1 MANEAY
7 NHLGIEEPIY
17 KRWEASGYFS
27 PDGLPGKRK
36 KAFSISMPPP
46 NVTGELH
53 LGHATGITIQDIL
66 IRYHRMNGEKT
77 LWLPGTDHAGIATQI
92 LVERL
97 LQTSGISR
105 HEIGRATFLKH
116 VWAWKQ
122 KYGSRITDQI
132 RSLGASCDW
141 SREHFTMDPNLT
153 QAVQKAFITLF
164 NEGLIYRGERL
175 INWCT
180 RCQTALSDLEVK
192 HKDVPGHLY
201 YIRYGPFTVATT
213 RPETKVGDTA
223 LAINPKDAR
232 YKKYVGK
239 KISFETELGTLTLPV
254 IADRLVDPKFGTG
267 VVKVTPAHDPADWEM
282 GERHKLPIK
291 QVIGE
296 DNRMT
301 KLAGPY
307 AGMLAT
313 QARDRIVV
321 DLQAKHLLIK
331 IELYT
336 SSVPHCDRCGS
347 IVQPLVSKQWFLKI
361 APLAKPALAA
371 VKSGKIK
378 FVPQRFEKIYF
389 HWMKN
394 IRDWCISRQLW
405 WGHQI
410 PVWYCTDHLGNKQ
423 NCPAMASV
431 DMPKKCK
438 CGGTHFVQ
446 DQDTLDTWFSSGLWT
461 FSTLGWPNQ
470 TKDLKTFHPT
480 SVMET
485 AWDILFFWV
494 ARMIMFSLKFAK
506 QVPFKTVFIHGLVL
520 DKDGKKMSKSKGT
533 GIDPLP
539 MAEKYGTDAIR
550 LSLVLGTTAGQDFR
564 LSEEKIAGYR
574 NFINKLWNIGNF
586 VDRQMKVIS
595 SPTSPPARLPR
606 DGGGGGVP
614 RASVEGRGGGRSLAD
629 RWILHKQQI
638 LINQVTEHLQK
649 FRFSDAGQALYDFIW
664 HDLADWYV
672 EIQKIQPNSKVLLEV
687 FQNCLKLLHPF
698 APFITESLWQRHNKK
713 EMLIISAWPKTRKV
727 KPGANKEFSKI
738 QKLVVAM
745 RNVRAIHKIT
755 PQEKLP
761 VYITGSGLKQLTAQK
776 DLIEALARVIVVPT
790 AKLEQKAHGHEAG
803 VNFWLELPQDSLEHI
818 HKEVANLKN
827 YIQAQESK
835 LKNSNF
841 TKNAPAAVVENERKK
856 LAEAR
861 FKLKQLM
868 N

>member
-1 MANEAY
+1 MGNEAY

-17 KRWEASGYFS
+17 KRWEASGYFN
-27 PDGLPGKRK
+27 PDKLPGRRK

-66 IRYHRMNGEKT
+66 TRYHRMLGEKT

-97 LQTSGISR
+97 LQTEGISR
-105 HEIGRATFLKH
+105 HEIGRETFLKH

-122 KYGSRITDQI
+122 KYGTRITDQI

-192 HKDVPGHLY
+192 HKDTPGHLY
-201 YIRYGPFTVATT
+201 YIKYGPFSVATT

-223 LAINPKDAR
+223 LAVNPKDPR

-239 KISFETELGTLTLPV
+239 KITFETESGSLTLPV

-291 QVIGE
+291 QVVGE

-301 KLAGPY
+301 GSAGKY
-307 AGMLAT
+307 ASLLVS
-313 QARDRIVV
+313 QARDRIIA

-331 IELYT
+331 IEPYT

-371 VKSGKIK
+371 VKADKIK
-378 FVPQRFEKIYF
+378 FVPERFEKIYF

-410 PVWYCTDHLGNKQ
+410 PVWYCQDNLKKGKTCAPVAATLAPNKCQ
-423 NCPAMASV
+423 T
-431 DMPKKCK
+431 
-438 CGGTHFVQ
+438 CGGTHFIQ

-461 FSTLGWPNQ
+461 FSTLGWPNK

-480 SVMET
+480 AVMET

-494 ARMIMFSLKFAK
+494 ARMIMFSLKFAHE
-506 QVPFKTVFIHGLVL
+506 VPFKTVFIHGLVL

-574 NFINKLWNIGNF
+574 NFINKVWNIGNF
-586 VDRQMKVIS
+586 VDRQINS
-595 SPTSPPARLPR
+595 APARTSPPARLPR
-606 DGGGGGVP
+606 NGGGGGVP
-614 RASVEGRGGGRSLAD
+614 AGRGGGSSLAD
-629 RWILHKQQI
+629 QWILHKQQI
-638 LINQVTEHLQK
+638 LVNQVTEHLNK

-672 EIQKIQPNSKVLLEV
+672 EIQKIQPNSKVLLGV
-687 FQNCLKLLHPF
+687 FQSCLKLLHPF

-713 EMLIISAWPKTRKV
+713 TQLMISDWPKTKKI
-727 KPGANKEFSKI
+727 KPGADKEFLKI
-738 QKLVVAM
+738 QKLIIAI
-745 RNVRAIHKIT
+745 RNSRAVHKIT
-755 PQEKLP
+755 PQEKVP
-761 VYITGSGLKQLTAQK
+761 VYITGSATKALMVDKGI
-776 DLIEALARVIVVPT
+776 IEILARAILVPT
-790 AKLEQKAHGHEAG
+790 AKLERKAHGHEAG
-803 VNFWLELPQDSLEHI
+803 VNFWLELPEASLEHL
-818 HKEVANLKN
+818 HKEVSNLKN
-827 YIQAQESK
+827 YIKAQENK
-835 LKNSNF
+835 LKNSQF
-841 TKNAPAAVVENERKK
+841 TKNAPTVVVDNEKKK
-856 LAEAR
+856 LAEAK
-861 FKLKQLM
+861 FKLKQLTK
-868 N
+868 

>member
-1 MANEAY
+1 MGNEAY

-17 KRWEASGYFS
+17 KRWEASGYFN
-27 PDGLPGKRK
+27 PDNLPGKRK

-53 LGHATGITIQDIL
+53 LGHATGATTQDIM
-66 IRYHRMNGEKT
+66 IRYHRMLGDKT

-97 LQTSGISR
+97 LQTEGISR
-105 HEIGRATFLKH
+105 HEIGRETFLKH

-122 KYGSRITDQI
+122 KYGTRITGQI

-153 QAVQKAFITLF
+153 RAVQKAFITLF
-164 NEGLIYRGERL
+164 KEGLIYRGERL

-192 HKDVPGHLY
+192 HKDTPGHLY
-201 YIRYGPFTVATT
+201 YIKYGPFTVATT

-223 LAINPKDAR
+223 LAVNPKDPR

-239 KISFETELGTLTLPV
+239 TMTVQTTLGDRSLRV

-282 GERHKLPIK
+282 GERHKLPIL
-291 QVIGE
+291 QIIGG

-301 KLAGPY
+301 KAAGKY
-307 AGMLAT
+307 AGLLVSE
-313 QARDRIVV
+313 ARDKIVA
-321 DLQAKHLLIK
+321 DLQAMGLLQK
-331 IELYT
+331 IEPYA
-336 SSVPHCDRCGS
+336 SSIPHCDRCGS

-361 APLAKPALAA
+361 APLAKPAIAA

-378 FVPQRFEKIYF
+378 FVPKRFDKIYF
-389 HWMKN
+389 HWMHN
-394 IRDWCISRQLW
+394 IHDWCISRQLW

-410 PVWYCTDHLGNKQ
+410 PVWYCTDQLANKLA
-423 NCPAMASV
+423 CPPIAAV
-431 DMPKKCK
+431 TMPKKCK

-461 FSTLGWPNQ
+461 FSTLGWPNK
-470 TKDLKTFHPT
+470 TKDLTTFHPT
-480 SVMET
+480 AVMET

-494 ARMIMFSLKFAK
+494 ARMIMFSLKFAHE
-506 QVPFKTVFIHGLVL
+506 VPFKTVYIHGLVL

-586 VDRQMKVIS
+586 VDRQIKQFPLNS
-595 SPTSPPARLPR
+595 SFHN
-606 DGGGGGVP
+606 
-614 RASVEGRGGGRSLAD
+614 SLAD
-629 RWILHKQQI
+629 QWILHKQQV
-638 LINQVTEHLQK
+638 LINQATEHLDN
-649 FRFSDAGQALYDFIW
+649 FRFSDAGQALYDFVW

-672 EIQKIQPNSKVLLEV
+672 EIQKVQPNSKVLLEV

-698 APFITESLWQRHNKK
+698 APFITESLWQRHDKK
-713 EMLIISAWPKTRKV
+713 TLLMIADWPKTK
-727 KPGANKEFSKI
+727 KIKAGTEKEFVKI
-738 QKLVVAM
+738 QKIIIAI
-745 RNVRAIHKIT
+745 RNSRAVHKIT
-755 PQEKLP
+755 PQEKVP
-761 VYITGSGLKQLTAQK
+761 VYITGSASKTLMQHKGI
-776 DLIEALARVIVVPT
+776 IESLARAILVPT
-790 AKLEQKAHGHEAG
+790 AKLEHKAHGHEAG
-803 VNFWLELPQDSLEHI
+803 VNFWLELPQTNLAHVQREI
-818 HKEVANLKN
+818 ENLKK
-827 YIQAQESK
+827 YIQTQEQK
-835 LKNSNF
+835 LKNPNF
-841 TKNAPAAVVENERKK
+841 TKNAPAQVVDNEKKK
-856 LAEAR
+856 LAEVK
-861 FKLKQLM
+861 FKLKQLIS
-868 N
+868 